1 MNTSMKTALA
11 AIALLFVFSCKKEN
25 INRQLPNYDYD
36 ATSVV
41 AGKNAHVKIGTQVW
55 MNKNLDVTHYRNGDK
70 IPQVKD
76 SAKWAN
82 LTTGAWCWY
91 KNDSAK
97 DAVYGKLY
105 NWYAVN
111 DPRGLAP
118 TGWHVPTDA
127 EWKTLSTFLGPDSIA
142 GGKLKETGTI
152 QAGTGLWYYPNTGAT
167 NITGFTGRPGGHRAT
182 NGAFFYLG
190 YYGLFWSSIEAY
202 THGAWSRSLSYEF
215 SSIHRQILNNQNGL
229 SVRCLK
235 D

>member
-1 MNTSMKTALA
+1 MKTALA

-118 TGWHVPTDA
+118 R
-127 EWKTLSTFLGPDSIA
+127 A
-142 GGKLKETGTI
+142 GM
-152 QAGTGLWYYPNTGAT
+152 YP
-167 NITGFTGRPGGHRAT
+167 
-182 NGAFFYLG
+182 LM
-190 YYGLFWSSIEAY
+190 
-202 THGAWSRSLSYEF
+202 
-215 SSIHRQILNNQNGL
+215 QNGK
-229 SVRCLK
+229 RYQHF
-235 D
+235 